1 MVGRGK
7 GREGK
12 GCVVMG
18 RDGKGMMGWRGLQS
32 DGREAGW
39 DWRGWRVVGGAQE
52 GNGTEG

>member
-1 MVGRGK
+1 MERLQTNGRGAGIEGKGAEGCKLTGRGK

-32 DGREAGW
+32 
-39 DWRGWRVVGGAQE
+39 GG
-52 GNGTEG
+52 